1 MEQSPDGQQPP
12 AKYLCMGCEGDYRNH
27 GTNAVY
33 LCNFSDT
40 SGNKPKNMSEFT
52 SDKLEGFLLSIIIYL
67 KVNALFLL
75 QKWKHHFLSVPFQ
88 TTNTK
93 KEKKLLHG

>member
-12 AKYLCMGCEGDYRNH
+12 AKYLCVGCEGDYRNH

-52 SDKLEGFLLSIIIYL
+52 SDKLEGFFCSPLNKFSLEHFESKCPFSFT
-67 KVNALFLL
+67 KVKTSF
-75 QKWKHHFLSVPFQ
+75 P
-88 TTNTK
+88 
-93 KEKKLLHG
+93 

>member
-75 QKWKHHFLSVPFQ
+75 LK
-88 TTNTK
+88 
-93 KEKKLLHG
+93 